1 MVGFFFL
8 FPTLPVLLFRQL
20 YCHTIILFYN
30 PLTPKS
36 DQQLI
41 SPYIITPEST
51 RTKEALDC

>member
-20 YCHTIILFYN
+20 YCHTIILFYY

-41 SPYIITPEST
+41 SPYIITPESA

>member
-1 MVGFFFL
+1 MFWGLENV
-8 FPTLPVLLFRQL
+8 VVVA
-20 YCHTIILFYN
+20 LFYY

-41 SPYIITPEST
+41 SPYIITPESA